1 MESPLDKLVKAKKV
15 QTTSQQSP
23 LDTLMQQRGVSS
35 VNKPTPSLESFF
47 PIKQQVA
54 RATEDMLYKP
64 KDTIKTVTPKEEA
77 ARGVSISQGEPEK
90 ISPLRKI
97 IQAVPGSK
105 SFERNFFDPL
115 AKAGK
120 FLAPSYSDLL
130 RQEIEADP
138 KRSMQEIEAKVRKDL
153 GSGMSIALSPE
164 GTAAKDVVMFGADIP
179 LIGRIKN
186 IVGSKL
192 GLIAKETNP
201 SLIAKTLEEV
211 SPIFKTKEAKEL
223 AEKLAKISD
232 ESQVKSTIDNF
243 VQTKTAELPPLPKVK
258 SDDVPTT
265 QTTKPAPTN
274 VVDEVPVSAKVA
286 PANLPDPKQFKT
298 ADEFVE
304 KTIFNATKLPEG
316 YEKFYRGLKRVE
328 DADRDIKNQKLTRFG
343 IEDTDL
349 YLSKSYDEALRY
361 AKGNPDGVMEVILDK
376 DQFKNIKYY
385 GDYAFYIPENIAG
398 DAFSPISITK
408 PKDPITKSQL
418 EDIWNQANAAPTP
431 TQAATPTLP
440 PLPKINPEAV
450 QPAPKIVEEKFS
462 QIEEAKKWNDAPAAT
477 QNVVNQEVAKTYSNT
492 DAAKG
497 YVTNAVNHID
507 NVPPIK
513 NVTAKARNEAKK
525 PNTPIDLPPETLRGW
540 LQTRIQDSAYRLGLV
555 QKNIAKSGKVISDDA
570 NAYMQREAYIGRA
583 AEKIG
588 RLEKKLG
595 MVAGSKNGLFVQ
607 MKKDGIDI
615 SQLDEY
621 MKAKAAK
628 ARNARVA
635 SKTSGKIS
643 DGGSGLTNAEAD
655 EILALYKDNTK
666 IEQYAKT
673 FRESAINSKMQVLKE
688 SGIYTDEQIKM
699 ITEGEPDYV
708 PFKVEEFSR
717 VQGGGKGMTVQSTGI
732 KGLKGSART
741 DRTNAVIQSVVD
753 YEEAVIRAEKNKALQ
768 SLAKLIRENPDDTL
782 WEIKGVTYTPQYS
795 KAGEV
800 VFLRKNPINEKTS
813 VEFFENG
820 KAYEITF
827 HDEVLAK
834 VFTEEGVTKP
844 IPGLIKINNYLR
856 AVNTVISPEFMITNA
871 LRDLQTAIVT
881 AGGEKGLFVAAKM
894 LKDYPAASKGIWQ
907 AVRKESNTGWSKIY
921 NEMIENGGRT
931 GWFDLKDVKDT
942 TIEVSKR
949 VARYNSDK
957 TSDALMR
964 AVDATGKLIS
974 DANEVFEM
982 SVRTAAYKQMVDSG
996 MSKVAAA
1003 NYAKNMTVNFNKKG
1017 NWGMTLNSAYLFAN
1031 AGIQGSARL
1040 LMAMKNP
1047 RVRRITYGIA
1057 ATSYAMNELNKKIN
1071 PEGYE
1076 RLQDFEKERNLIV
1089 MIPLDGNKYNIPG
1102 ISGDPANGYY
1112 FKLPLPYGFNVFKV
1126 AGDVAYDV
1134 VNKKKEI
1141 GAGMVQILKA
1151 IDASFNPLSSG
1162 TATQFISPTVIDP
1175 FVSHFEN
1182 KNWFGAPVMPEQP
1195 AFAPAVRDSDRYFSG
1210 ARDLSVDTANFLN
1223 RITGG
1228 NEVTAGAVDISPET
1242 IDHVIDSFGGGL
1254 GNFIGQVID
1263 GTVNTVKGDV
1273 PTPDEMPFVRK
1284 LIDTPFETGEQSQV
1298 FELLEKSATSR
1309 MSNIEINNFIKNT
1322 TKAIEMGQ
1330 IDDKTAKRVIKDFVS
1345 NAARQEAGEVLSLVK
1360 EGKIEEAQKVIANAP
1375 PSISKELDKLI
1386 EDDVQKE
1393 IKRLKKELGQ

>member
-15 QTTSQQSP
+15 QTVSQQSP

-35 VNKPTPSLESFF
+35 VNKPTPSLDSLF
-47 PIKQQVA
+47 PIKQQIA
-54 RATEDMLYKP
+54 RATENMLYKP

-77 ARGVSISQGEPEK
+77 ARGVTISQGEPEK

-97 IQAVPGSK
+97 IQAIPGSE
-105 SFERNFFDPL
+105 SFERNVFDPI
-115 AKAGK
+115 ANVGKAI
-120 FLAPSYSDLL
+120 APSYSDLL
-130 RQEIEADP
+130 RKEIEANP
-138 KRSMQEIEAKVRKDL
+138 QRSMQEIELKVNKDL
-153 GSGMSIALSPE
+153 ASGMSFPLTPA
-164 GTAAKDVVMFGADIP
+164 GTKADDVIMFGPDIP
-179 LIGRIKN
+179 LVGRIKN
-186 IVGSKL
+186 IIGSKL

-201 SLIAKTLEEV
+201 SLISKTLEEV

-243 VQTKTAELPPLPKVK
+243 IQTKTAELPPLPKAK
-258 SDDVPTT
+258 PEAVPPTPT
-265 QTTKPAPTN
+265 AKLAPTN

-286 PANLPDPKQFKT
+286 PAESITKISPELLSEIPKYKSSK
-298 ADEFVE
+298 EFAEEV
-304 KTIFNATKLPEG
+304 
-316 YEKFYRGLKRVE
+316 
-328 DADRDIKNQKLTRFG
+328 ADRNYVTDRSTKERTALDMIVQKELYKNQKPKPVKISSLEFNERATLKEYKPTPGRKIEEPVIIEKG
-343 IEDTDL
+343 VVKDGHHRVAQAIANGEDTILAFEKID
-349 YLSKSYDEALRY
+349 YD
-361 AKGNPDGVMEVILDK
+361 
-376 DQFKNIKYY
+376 
-385 GDYAFYIPENIAG
+385 
-398 DAFSPISITK
+398 TK
-408 PKDPITKSQL
+408 KQLL
-418 EDIWNQANAAPTP
+418 EDIWNRANAALTP

-440 PLPKINPEAV
+440 PLPKVNPEAV
-450 QPAPKIVEEKFS
+450 PPAPKNVEEKFS

-477 QNVVNQEVAKTYSNT
+477 QKVVNQEVAKTYSNT

-615 SQLDEY
+615 FQLDEY
-621 MKAKAAK
+621 MRAKAAK

-635 SKTSGKIS
+635 SKTGGKIA

-655 EILALYKDNTK
+655 EILGRYKGNTK
-666 IEQYAKT
+666 IEGYAKT

-688 SGIYTDEQIKM
+688 SGIYTDDQIKL

-717 VQGGGKGMTVQSTGI
+717 VQGGGKGMTVQSTGV
-732 KGLKGSART
+732 KGIKGSART

-782 WEIKGVTYTPQYS
+782 WEIKGVTYTPQYN
-795 KAGEV
+795 KNGEV
-800 VFLRKNPINEKTS
+800 VFLRKNPINERTS

-827 HDEVLAK
+827 HDEALAK
-834 VFTEEGVTKP
+834 VFNEEGVTKP
-844 IPGLIKINNYLR
+844 IPGLTAINNYLR
-856 AVNTVISPEFMITNA
+856 AVNTVINPEFMVTNA
-871 LRDLQTAIVT
+871 IRDLQTAIVT
-881 AGGEKGLFVAAKM
+881 AGGEKGLVVAANII
-894 LKDYPAASKGIWQ
+894 KDYPAASKGIWQ

-982 SVRTAAYKQMVDSG
+982 SVRTAAYKQMVDGG

-1057 ATSYAMNELNKKIN
+1057 ATSYALNELNTKIN

-1076 RLQDFEKERNLIV
+1076 RIQDFEKERNLIV

-1112 FKLPLPYGFNVFKV
+1112 FKMPLPYGFNVFKV

-1134 VNKKKEI
+1134 VNEKKDMSK
-1141 GAGMVQILKA
+1141 GMVQMLKA

-1162 TATQFISPTVIDP
+1162 TPSQFISPTVVDP
-1175 FVSHFEN
+1175 FISHFEN
-1182 KNWFGAPVMPEQP
+1182 KNWFGAPIMPEQP

-1210 ARDLSVDTANFLN
+1210 ARDLSVGTAQFLN

-1228 NEVTAGAVDISPET
+1228 NEVTSGAVDISPET

-1254 GNFIGQVID
+1254 GNFIGQIID
-1263 GTVNTVKGDV
+1263 GTVNTAKGDI
-1273 PTPDEMPFVRK
+1273 PAPEEMPFVRK

-1309 MSNIEINNFIKNT
+1309 MSKIEIDNFSKNAVNAL
-1322 TKAIEMGQ
+1322 KRGQ
-1330 IDDKTAKRVIKDFVS
+1330 IDEETAKRVLKDFIN
-1345 NAARQEAGEVLSLVK
+1345 NAARQEAGEVLSLIK
-1360 EGKIEEAQKVIANAP
+1360 EGKKEEALLVVKNAP
-1375 PSISKELDKLI
+1375 PGI
-1386 EDDVQKE
+1386 
-1393 IKRLKKELGQ
+1393 KKELEKLIKDDLEREIKKLQKEKQ